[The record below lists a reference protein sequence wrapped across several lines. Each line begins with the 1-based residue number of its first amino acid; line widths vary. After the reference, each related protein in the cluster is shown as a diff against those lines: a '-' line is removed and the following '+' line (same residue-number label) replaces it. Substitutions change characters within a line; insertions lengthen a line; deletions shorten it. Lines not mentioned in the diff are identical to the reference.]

1 MLSTPLLASA
11 LVSCAAL
18 SRPAVMAREHLATT
32 TTRTASIS
40 MQMAAL
46 LWDCDGVLADTER
59 DGHRVSFNRVFSER
73 SLGFEWGVEEYGKLC
88 EVGGGKERMTAYF
101 NARAGDRSF
110 CLEFADTPPFPHM
123 SHPVSPICQKLIL
136 QRARRGLARGLRDT
150 DDSRSRQA

>member
-1 MLSTPLLASA
+1 
-11 LVSCAAL
+11 
-18 SRPAVMAREHLATT
+18 
-32 TTRTASIS
+32 

-110 CLEFADTPPFPHM
+110 CLNSPTHPLFPICRNAFPPHVRHSFSSFFFIRRDTPRFFFSFSLFVFLHT
-123 SHPVSPICQKLIL
+123 S
-136 QRARRGLARGLRDT
+136 
-150 DDSRSRQA
+150 

>member
-110 CLEFADTPPFPHM
+110 FWNSPTRPLFPTCRTPFP
-123 SHPVSPICQKLIL
+123 PYV
-136 QRARRGLARGLRDT
+136 
-150 DDSRSRQA
+150 RS